1 MPIERH
7 GLNLDAAR
15 DSGRVWNRETAA
27 QRQIA
32 ANREQGAAE
41 NEFGFWDFVDI
52 INPLQHI
59 PVVSTIYRHL
69 TGDEIDPAAQVIGGT
84 LYGGPIGLAS
94 SLVNVV
100 AEEATGQGIGETA
113 LAMLT
118 GEEGRGGPDAEP
130 VVSPGAVLAMAPTT
144 APEQAAQ
151 TPAQAVPQPSAESA
165 ARSAARSAVAA
176 PATTVP
182 AEVQP
187 AEPPPMQT
195 AVLPNGFALRAQDW
209 RSSRFFQSMP
219 APPEIESP
227 APARTIAAAPGEA
240 APIDGGLDAALSALA
255 GASSPPEAPAEEAAT
270 AAPSA
275 DSRVP
280 DAQIPDAMMRALDL
294 YRQSRPSAPPA
305 GASPIVPG
313 LDIAA

>member
-7 GLNLDAAR
+7 GLNLDTAR
-15 DSGRVWNRETAA
+15 ESGRAWNRETSA

-32 ANREQGAAE
+32 ANREQRAAE
-41 NEFGFWDFVDI
+41 NEFGFWDLLDV

-69 TGDEIDPAAQVIGGT
+69 TGDEIGPAARVAGAT
-84 LYGGPIGLAS
+84 LYGGPVGLVAS
-94 SLVNVV
+94 LANVV
-100 AEEATGQGIGETA
+100 SEEVTGRDIGETT

-118 GEEGRGGPDAEP
+118 GDDGRGGGPDAAP
-130 VVSPGAVLAMAPTT
+130 VVQPDAVLAMAPATT
-144 APEQAAQ
+144 PEAVARPVPPVAPQA
-151 TPAQAVPQPSAESA
+151 SADP
-165 ARSAARSAVAA
+165 AARSAVTA
-176 PATTVP
+176 PATAVP

-187 AEPPPMQT
+187 AGPPPMQT
-195 AVLPNGFALRAQDW
+195 AKLENGFALRPQDW
-209 RSSRFFQSMP
+209 QSSRFFQSMP
-219 APPEIESP
+219 TPPEVESP

-240 APIDGGLDAALSALA
+240 VPIDGGLDAALSALA
-255 GASSPPEAPAEEAAT
+255 GGSSPAEEP
-270 AAPSA
+270 APSA
-275 DSRVP
+275 ESPDNRVP

-294 YRQSRPSAPPA
+294 YQQSRPAAPPGGAPA